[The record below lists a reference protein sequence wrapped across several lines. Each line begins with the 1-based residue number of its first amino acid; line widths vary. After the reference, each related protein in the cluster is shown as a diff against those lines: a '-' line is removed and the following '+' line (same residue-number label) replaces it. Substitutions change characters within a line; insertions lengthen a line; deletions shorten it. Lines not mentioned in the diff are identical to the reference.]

1 MQPPLKVTKTDTASN
16 EYFTLVTLSFSVIG
30 EDGTT
35 GSGSIDVQLEGQDY
49 SEQQIET
56 LAVDRAYRFLQL
68 IVAAHPDENILPEP
82 EQ

>member
-1 MQPPLKVTKTDTASN
+1 MQPPLKVTKIDTASN

-35 GSGSIDVQLEGQDY
+35 GSGSIDIQLEGQDY
-49 SEQQIET
+49 TPEQIET

-68 IVAAHPDENILPEP
+68 VVAAHPDENILPQP
-82 EQ
+82 E

>member
-1 MQPPLKVTKTDTASN
+1 MQAPLKVTQIDTASN
-16 EYFTLVTLSFSVIG
+16 EYFTLVTLSFSVTS

-49 SEQQIET
+49 SEQKIET

-68 IVAAHPDENILPEP
+68 VVAAHPDENILPQP
-82 EQ
+82 E